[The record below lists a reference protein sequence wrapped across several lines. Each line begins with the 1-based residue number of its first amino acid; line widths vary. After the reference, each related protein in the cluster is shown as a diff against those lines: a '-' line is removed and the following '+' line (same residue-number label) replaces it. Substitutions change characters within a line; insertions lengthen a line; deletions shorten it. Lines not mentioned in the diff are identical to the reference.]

1 MKIGEKRPAP
11 KIRFGENKK
20 KFSILSLK
28 KIKDVKAFYQG
39 TNIPIKT
46 REDLKEIVEE
56 PCLKACQDL
65 FDKNVQTLDSGCNGE
80 NCSDCAYIV
89 INYDTLDEKNK
100 KIADRMVANN
110 LIKFIPKSDECIRN
124 YFNQLFIKVLT
135 SPEERIIDVERKLAK
150 ITHFFVPQ
158 HKIVKNIDYNEV
170 RAMQQKYMDRMY
182 GKR

>member
-46 REDLKEIVEE
+46 REDLKEIGEE

-89 INYDTLDEKNK
+89 INYDTLDEKN
-100 KIADRMVANN
+100 
-110 LIKFIPKSDECIRN
+110 
-124 YFNQLFIKVLT
+124 
-135 SPEERIIDVERKLAK
+135 
-150 ITHFFVPQ
+150 
-158 HKIVKNIDYNEV
+158 
-170 RAMQQKYMDRMY
+170 
-182 GKR
+182 